1 MGANL
6 DVSPL
11 STPGPSINNHATT
24 VTLLSHSQLSTSEF
38 LPLLPPLFNP
48 AFSASHGESGVLPAE
63 IKRLPSDTQILQ
75 ELAPDSCTYLV
86 YAKPASS
93 ATAPPVLYAC
103 ASFQPYTGEFPPEMP
118 EAAKKFVDRPLP
130 LPEGTIAWSIKLLVV
145 ELQVQKRGIGSSLY
159 SLLETEVLKRA
170 SRIIEAR
177 AANGKPPVK
186 EVQLKL
192 STIKEI
198 NQGFWIKKGYTVVGE
213 KKHPSGTYGSKTGF
227 TTSDM
232 VKVLQ

>member
-1 MGANL
+1 M

-11 STPGPSINNHATT
+11 STPGPSISNQVTT
-24 VTLLSHSQLSTSEF
+24 VTLLPHSLLSTSEF

-63 IKRLPSDTQILQ
+63 IERLPSDTQILQ
-75 ELAPDSCTYLV
+75 ELAPDSCTYLI

-93 ATAPPVLYAC
+93 ATALPVLYAC
-103 ASFQPYTGEFPPEMP
+103 ASFQPYTGAFPPEMP
-118 EAAKKFVDRPLP
+118 EAAKKFADPPTP

-145 ELQVQKRGIGSSLY
+145 ELHVQKQGIGSSLF
-159 SLLETEVLKRA
+159 SLLETEVRKRA
-170 SRIIEAR
+170 STIREAR
-177 AANGKPPVK
+177 AASGKPPVK

-198 NQGFWIKKGYTVVGE
+198 NQGFWVKKGFTVVGE
-213 KKHPSGTYGSKTGF
+213 KGHPPGTYGSKTGF